1 MDTLLKSKDEIKE
14 SFNKIV
20 LILCTHLANKYPDTD
35 FGTYKIT
42 INKYVSELP
51 YEPIAN
57 FIKFV
62 YSNDVYRNKIL
73 SGDESFFLN
82 QTYDEHVD
90 VSSHIF
96 MMKDIW
102 IKMDQA
108 NKTFV
113 KNTFKSLVER
123 TTLYI
128 DVLCEINKLK
138 KK

>member
-1 MDTLLKSKDEIKE
+1 MDTLLKSKDEIKD

-35 FGTYKIT
+35 FGKYKIT
-42 INKYVSELP
+42 INKYVTDFP

-62 YSNDVYRNKIL
+62 YSNDTYRNKIL
-73 SGDESFFLN
+73 AGDESFFLN
-82 QTYDEHVD
+82 QTYDEHQD

-102 IKMDQA
+102 VTMDQS